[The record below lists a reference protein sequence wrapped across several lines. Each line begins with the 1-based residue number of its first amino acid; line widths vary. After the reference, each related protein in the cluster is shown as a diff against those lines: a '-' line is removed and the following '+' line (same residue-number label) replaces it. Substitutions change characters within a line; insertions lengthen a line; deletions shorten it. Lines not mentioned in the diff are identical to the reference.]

1 LRVVLTI
8 PPLCGILFPATRL
21 ICRFA
26 IRHSP
31 YPGGPINTRLTN
43 LTVRLS
49 AAHIDVALLLHPRD
63 VLYYANTVRPSAL
76 LVSPRGAALF
86 VRRGLEPARREATVP
101 RVEPMSGFST
111 VADAFAELGLTGG
124 TLGTELD
131 LVSAQIAQR
140 LAEAFPAWSLAD
152 LSPLVLAQ
160 RAVKEEEE
168 IVATRLAAG
177 VADAGHAIVPCVVA
191 PGMTELA
198 LAAEVEAAM
207 RRAGHEGFQPLRHP
221 GARGAGVLLMSGEN
235 LAVRGGHGLVVTGA
249 GLGPGMPYGPS
260 RRPLQPGDLV
270 VVDIGSAC
278 AGYTADES
286 RTFVVG
292 RATQAQQALFAVARA
307 TEDAVLDVLRPG
319 LPVADLYAA
328 AETVVARGAPPYYPP
343 GTLALPGFAGHGLGL
358 ELDEPPVLWPRDDA
372 HLQAGMVLA
381 IEIEINVPAQAAMV
395 KLEDTVVVRPHG
407 YQLLTATPRDLIECT
422 L

>member
-1 LRVVLTI
+1 
-8 PPLCGILFPATRL
+8 
-21 ICRFA
+21 
-26 IRHSP
+26 
-31 YPGGPINTRLTN
+31 
-43 LTVRLS
+43 
-49 AAHIDVALLLHPRD
+49 
-63 VLYYANTVRPSAL
+63 
-76 LVSPRGAALF
+76 
-86 VRRGLEPARREATVP
+86 
-101 RVEPMSGFST
+101 MSGFST

-168 IVATRLAAG
+168 IGATRLAAG

-249 GLGPGMPYGPS
+249 GLGPGMP
-260 RRPLQPGDLV
+260 
-270 VVDIGSAC
+270 
-278 AGYTADES
+278 
-286 RTFVVG
+286 
-292 RATQAQQALFAVARA
+292 
-307 TEDAVLDVLRPG
+307 
-319 LPVADLYAA
+319 
-328 AETVVARGAPPYYPP
+328 
-343 GTLALPGFAGHGLGL
+343 
-358 ELDEPPVLWPRDDA
+358 
-372 HLQAGMVLA
+372 
-381 IEIEINVPAQAAMV
+381 
-395 KLEDTVVVRPHG
+395 
-407 YQLLTATPRDLIECT
+407 
-422 L
+422 